1 MPDHIRSSPRV
12 RSGRGNSAKVR
23 VRSNRNSFPASL
35 GSSRLFKISRIL
47 LRTVVL
53 LRRTACTD
61 RTSFHQ
67 RAMSGYPYGGGYA
80 AQHQQPRGAP
90 ERGGWQQPAYGAVQQ
105 PAYGAVQ
112 QTAQITQQQ
121 NSTSK
126 YSAPPGWT
134 VHESQGHPYWANT
147 TTGPSDA

>member
-1 MPDHIRSSPRV
+1 MTGVNR
-12 RSGRGNSAKVR
+12 RGCSHLRRINLICPANGPHSDMSCIFGVVQTFQDFQNSTTDRPYSA
-23 VRSNRNSFPASL
+23 
-35 GSSRLFKISRIL
+35 
-47 LRTVVL
+47 
-53 LRRTACTD
+53 RTACTD